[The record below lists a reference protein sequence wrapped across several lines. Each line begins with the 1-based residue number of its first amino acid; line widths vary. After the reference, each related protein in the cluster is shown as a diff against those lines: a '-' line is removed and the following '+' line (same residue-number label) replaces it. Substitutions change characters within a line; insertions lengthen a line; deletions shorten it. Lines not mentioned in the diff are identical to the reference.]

1 MGMFVFA
8 LLMLFIVSIGY
19 GMYRCD
25 GWSVS
30 FSINVMNT
38 PYYKIGLFS
47 ESKTVFPDDDEIAP
61 FTMDEIVIGLLF
73 IEFEFLFYKEI
84 ET

>member
-1 MGMFVFA
+1 MGIFVFA

-19 GMYRCD
+19 GMYGND

-30 FSINVMNT
+30 FSINMMNT

-47 ESKTVFPDDDEIAP
+47 ERKTVFPDDDETSP
-61 FTMDEIVIGLLF
+61 FTIDEIVIGLLF
-73 IEFEFLFYKEI
+73 LEFEFLFYKEI
-84 ET
+84 DA